1 MAQANVEVVRQ
12 LYARLPTHADSE
24 LDEFLEMLAPD
35 VVWDV
40 SRRTFDAGV
49 YHGREE
55 VKDFLT
61 RLVDI
66 WESGR
71 IEPTEFMATGDDV
84 VVVPV
89 RLHLVSRTHGKTMTA
104 NAAHVW
110 TLREG
115 KIIRHCGFQTKAD
128 ALAAVGLPG

>member
-1 MAQANVEVVRQ
+1 MARENVEVVRR
-12 LYARLPTHADSE
+12 LYAKWPTHADSD

-40 SRRTFDAGV
+40 SRRTFDPGV
-49 YHGREE
+49 YRGHEE
-55 VKDFLT
+55 VEDFLAG
-61 RLVDI
+61 LLEV
-66 WESGR
+66 WESGH
-71 IEPTEFMATGDDV
+71 IEPTEFIATEDE

-89 RLHLVSRTHGKTMTA
+89 RLHLVSRTHGKTMAA

-115 KIIRHCGFQTKAD
+115 KIIRHCSFQTKAD